1 MEDVSGDIKTE
12 INPETQLTTT
22 AVDGWIA
29 CAQQVPISPF
39 FIESQSQYDR
49 NNAQVK
55 KTLGKTRP
63 NAMRRRMLTREGE

>member
-39 FIESQSQYDR
+39 FIESQSQYDG
-49 NNAQVK
+49 NNARVKKHQVK
-55 KTLGKTRP
+55 QGLMQCVD
-63 NAMRRRMLTREGE
+63 AC